1 MERDDGLAMFVLF
14 PLSLE
19 YPLRILIASRY
30 KKGSGKKKNSL
41 KSWKGSELMREKR
54 ENKK

>member
-30 KKGSGKKKNSL
+30 KKGSGEKKKKKL
-41 KSWKGSELMREKR
+41 PQELERLRTDEGEERK
-54 ENKK
+54 